1 MKNNFELLKERV
13 YNSNVFQTIEITD
26 LILDRVNYELG
37 VIQKLGFEDYFLL
50 YSRITEV
57 CNELNL
63 LRTYGRGNAVGS
75 FINFCL
81 DITKI
86 NPLEE
91 NLIFERFINP
101 ELNIFP
107 DIDIDIPNDTR
118 KIIVE
123 RLKEKYPE
131 YNTYFVVIPSINS
144 KNIIDTEPGSLR
156 YVQHCCGVIIS
167 NEKLKNNTFFY
178 NGEEYI
184 KLTPGE
190 DALYDKRVDFVGQEY
205 LKRIQLIV
213 NIIGA
218 EHHPYKIPLN
228 DENVFDVFH
237 SGETENIFHF
247 FPSDLKEILKA
258 FRPKSIRDL
267 SVINAMYRPRAIDDL
282 PNLIECKQN
291 RISYAWSDNRV
302 ADILSETYGWMVY
315 QETYYLLFNEIAGI
329 SFSEIDIWRKRRY
342 KDKEKNELK
351 KFNEAFISGC
361 RSNSTLHEQDIQKL
375 WNLINSSFKV
385 LFLKAHSISYSTVAY
400 WGAYYKRYFRKTF
413 DEAFKNYLKSN
424 DSTFM

>member
-1 MKNNFELLKERV
+1 MDWHKGGSL
-13 YNSNVFQTIEITD
+13 QWP
-26 LILDRVNYELG
+26 LG
-37 VIQKLGFEDYFLL
+37 VNLQWRKGVNFSGF
-50 YSRITEV
+50 
-57 CNELNL
+57 
-63 LRTYGRGNAVGS
+63 
-75 FINFCL
+75 
-81 DITKI
+81 
-86 NPLEE
+86 
-91 NLIFERFINP
+91 
-101 ELNIFP
+101 
-107 DIDIDIPNDTR
+107 
-118 KIIVE
+118 
-123 RLKEKYPE
+123 
-131 YNTYFVVIPSINS
+131 
-144 KNIIDTEPGSLR
+144 
-156 YVQHCCGVIIS
+156 S
-167 NEKLKNNTFFY
+167 N
-178 NGEEYI
+178 
-184 KLTPGE
+184 
-190 DALYDKRVDFVGQEY
+190 
-205 LKRIQLIV
+205 
-213 NIIGA
+213 
-218 EHHPYKIPLN
+218 
-228 DENVFDVFH
+228 
-237 SGETENIFHF
+237 
-247 FPSDLKEILKA
+247 
-258 FRPKSIRDL
+258 
-267 SVINAMYRPRAIDDL
+267 L